1 MIEFSKIYWNMVET
15 TMYTRT
21 HARLAEVL
29 MAQVTL
35 YLDNETAAKMRSA
48 AQAAGMS
55 QSRWVSDLIRQK
67 TTGEWPDSI
76 KELAGAWKDFP
87 DQKAL
92 RETAGADLER
102 ELL

>member
-1 MIEFSKIYWNMVET
+1 
-15 TMYTRT
+15 
-21 HARLAEVL
+21 

-55 QSRWVSDLIRQK
+55 QSKWVSDLIRQK
-67 TTGEWPDSI
+67 TTGEWPDAI

-87 DQKAL
+87 DPSAL
-92 RETAGADLER
+92 RESVGTDLER
-102 ELL
+102 ERL